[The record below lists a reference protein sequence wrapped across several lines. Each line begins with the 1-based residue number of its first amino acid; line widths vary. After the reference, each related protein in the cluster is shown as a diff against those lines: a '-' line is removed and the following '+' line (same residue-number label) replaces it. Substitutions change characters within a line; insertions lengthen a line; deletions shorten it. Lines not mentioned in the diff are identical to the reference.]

1 MKTLR
6 QLCAWTIAIAVVA
19 LPIVAV
25 LNGWVGHSHWPL
37 TRLQIVGQLT
47 HVSPSAVRL
56 AVLPSAQR
64 GFFAVD
70 LAQAQHAVESLPWV
84 KHAQVS
90 KHWPNRLDVVLEE
103 QRAYARW
110 GDARLMSVDGQLFAV
125 PQETVDLSLP
135 LFKGADS
142 NVADIADIYNQA
154 CRLFAPVHLTITQL
168 EKNERGVWSLTL
180 NNGILVVI
188 GRDAVFARLRRFV
201 LALPQ
206 LFAIQTHAV
215 SVVDL
220 RYPDGFALRFAPRL
234 PQTNGGLARAA
245 KVAFPPWMKA
255 QTQCAACGLASYDRS
270 SHSSQERSQL

>member
-6 QLCAWTIAIAVVA
+6 QLCAWTIAIGVIA

-56 AVLPSAQR
+56 AVLPSAQN

-70 LAQAQHAVESLPWV
+70 LAQAQHAVEALPWV
-84 KHAQVS
+84 KRAQVR

-110 GDARLMSVDGQLFAV
+110 GDARLLSGDGQLFAV
-125 PQETVDLSLP
+125 PQETVDPSLP
-135 LFKGADS
+135 LFKSADS
-142 NVADIADIYNQA
+142 NVADITDIYRQA
-154 CRLFAPVHLTITQL
+154 CRLFAPVHLTISQL

-180 NNGILVVI
+180 NNGMLVVI
-188 GRDAVFARLRRFV
+188 GRDAVVARLHRFV
-201 LALPQ
+201 LALPK
-206 LFAIQTHAV
+206 LFAMQTHPV

-220 RYPDGFALRFAPRL
+220 RYPDGFALRYAPL
-234 PQTNGGLARAA
+234 VPQPSGGQARVGKIA
-245 KVAFPPWMKA
+245 VAPSMLA
-255 QTQCAACGLASYDRS
+255 QTQCTACRQAADDRS
-270 SHSSQERSQL
+270 SDSSQERSLL